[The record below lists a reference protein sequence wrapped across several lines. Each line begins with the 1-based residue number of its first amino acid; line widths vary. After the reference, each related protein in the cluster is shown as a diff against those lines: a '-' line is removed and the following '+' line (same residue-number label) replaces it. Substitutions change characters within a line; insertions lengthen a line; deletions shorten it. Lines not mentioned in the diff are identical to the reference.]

1 MRSRA
6 LWSLTS
12 ACRRRGSSAAGPRP
26 FRHRFCR
33 RRPST
38 WTCTSPSHARCPTWS
53 PRPSSCACP
62 STRSGSRSN
71 CPCPSARW
79 NSTTMPRRSSPRS
92 PSRCAAIRPPAGN
105 SSSTR
110 SRRCACR
117 RSNRESPVILI
128 VDPVTALDTD
138 LRQLHPDLARPVFLQ
153 AIRYLRG
160 LVHTSEGSWEAYREG
175 RLLPKEADAVNAALE
190 EHLGIEPEYARLISL
205 GFAHRQDGDWR
216 VKTLTAL
223 NRQEEAEMVAA
234 FWQIVPKSL
243 RLQYQ
248 LVTYGGARW
257 GIPFILRRTLLHD
270 MTPAASLPVGRAR
283 TDIHFDVSEVL
294 ANWDRGRVR
303 PLELAAIQY
312 TIPGPW
318 TRRPRKSRS

>member
-1 MRSRA
+1 M
-6 LWSLTS
+6 
-12 ACRRRGSSAAGPRP
+12 
-26 FRHRFCR
+26 
-33 RRPST
+33 
-38 WTCTSPSHARCPTWS
+38 
-53 PRPSSCACP
+53 
-62 STRSGSRSN
+62 
-71 CPCPSARW
+71 
-79 NSTTMPRRSSPRS
+79 
-92 PSRCAAIRPPAGN
+92 
-105 SSSTR
+105 
-110 SRRCACR
+110 
-117 RSNRESPVILI
+117 ILI

-160 LVHTSEGSWEAYREG
+160 LVHTTEGAWEAYREG

-190 EHLGIEPEYARLISL
+190 EHLGIEPEYARLVSL

-223 NRQEEAEMVAA
+223 NRQEEAEMLAA
-234 FWQIVPKSL
+234 FWQIVAKSL

-257 GIPFILRRTLLHD
+257 GIPFVLRRTLLHD
-270 MTPAASLPVGRAR
+270 MTPAASLPIGRAR

-294 ANWDRGRVR
+294 ANWDRGRAR

-318 TRRPRKSRS
+318 DATTEEEPIDSAGGIRHAVGTADLERVRFLAESRLSAIGHLDHRLARTYLAASA

>member
-1 MRSRA
+1 
-6 LWSLTS
+6 
-12 ACRRRGSSAAGPRP
+12 
-26 FRHRFCR
+26 
-33 RRPST
+33 
-38 WTCTSPSHARCPTWS
+38 
-53 PRPSSCACP
+53 
-62 STRSGSRSN
+62 
-71 CPCPSARW
+71 
-79 NSTTMPRRSSPRS
+79 
-92 PSRCAAIRPPAGN
+92 
-105 SSSTR
+105 
-110 SRRCACR
+110 
-117 RSNRESPVILI
+117 VILI

-160 LVHTSEGSWEAYREG
+160 LVHTNEGSWEAYREG

-223 NRQEEAEMVAA
+223 NRQEETEMLAA

-294 ANWDRGRVR
+294 ANWDRGRAR

-318 TRRPRKSRS
+318 DATTEEEPIDSAGGIRLAVGNGDLERVRFLAESRLSAIGHLYQRLARTYLAASA